1 MNVLETI
8 GLFVL
13 LWIPSLLVTICM
25 MTSHYYSFWLIA
37 YAFVGILLG
46 VLICILSESIWIY
59 FLFLGG
65 GAICVICF
73 IMWRKRKAMEK
84 AEKEEREQQRLVKEH
99 LYKIQKLD
107 EFNKSGKE
115 GKWQFPTAKF
125 YQDCN
130 EKKVDDVSSEYGYN
144 KAKSIA
150 EQLIRGACPEADM
163 LCFQTYLTKEK
174 LQEFLDT
181 GKPQAELIAKWQLS
195 QKKQVHFA
203 KAYPYEATFIKRAT
217 AVSRLTGHEK
227 RVKMLTDLLNDCDD
241 RIQKLRDGEEAMK
254 QLAMVYAGA
263 QKKESDWAILGGA
276 ANGIAGPVASAA
288 VIWDTMK
295 RNGEITKY
303 NEGMRQASADVLKGT
318 FAVADDRYKVEKE
331 RENVKQRLDEAKG
344 KVSLSKPDTKEIFE
358 SFRVDTQYGK
368 VTKNDSGILKCAL
381 DIQLKKPLVLDV
393 PEGLNM
399 VVDGTIR
406 AKVMMEDIYVGDVVF
421 PLPIY
426 GIPCDMTK
434 SVTLDGMCDRSMEY
448 DGKYTLELTEEQNL
462 WVMEA

>member
-1 MNVLETI
+1 MDTNNFGESPFDKGMWICGGIV
-8 GLFVL
+8 LFVGL
-13 LWIPSLLVTICM
+13 YELIGNDKFTLW
-25 MTSHYYSFWLIA
+25 YLIGM
-37 YAFVGILLG
+37 VM
-46 VLICILSESIWIY
+46 CILPYITRIHRIR
-59 FLFLGG
+59 
-65 GAICVICF
+65 AA
-73 IMWRKRKAMEK
+73 KD
-84 AEKEEREQQRLVKEH
+84 EERRTLEKKTRQEYEKCEAIMQSAK
-99 LYKIQKLD
+99 
-107 EFNKSGKE
+107 NGT
-115 GKWQFPTAKF
+115 WAFPTEKF
-125 YQDCN
+125 YQCCAEQKAVN
-130 EKKVDDVSSEYGYN
+130 ILNEYGFN
-144 KAKSIA
+144 KAKTIA
-150 EQLIRGACPEADM
+150 EQLIREECPKADM
-163 LCFQTYLTKEK
+163 SCFQGYLTKEK
-174 LQEFLDT
+174 LQEFLDA
-181 GKPQAELIAKWQLS
+181 GKPQAELTAKKELA
-195 QKKQVHFA
+195 QKKQVRFA

-217 AVSRLTGHEK
+217 AVSRLTGNEK

-295 RNGEITKY
+295 KNGAIAQY
-303 NEGMRQASADVLKGT
+303 NEGMRQASADVLSGT

-368 VTKNDSGILKCAL
+368 VTKNDSGILECAL
-381 DIQLKKPLVLDV
+381 DIQLKKPLALDV

-406 AKVMMEDIYVGDVVF
+406 AKVMMEEIYVGDVDF

-448 DGKYTLELTEEQNL
+448 DGKYTLELAEKQNL

>member
-1 MNVLETI
+1 MDTNNFGESPFDI
-8 GLFVL
+8 GMSLCGSIAIFVGL
-13 LWIPSLLVTICM
+13 YELMANDKFTLWI
-25 MTSHYYSFWLIA
+25 LIGI
-37 YAFVGILLG
+37 VMGILPY
-46 VLICILSESIWIY
+46 ITRIHRIRAAKDEESRTLEKKIRQEY
-59 FLFLGG
+59 EKCE
-65 GAICVICF
+65 AISQSAKNGT
-73 IMWRKRKAMEK
+73 WA
-84 AEKEEREQQRLVKEH
+84 
-99 LYKIQKLD
+99 
-107 EFNKSGKE
+107 
-115 GKWQFPTAKF
+115 FPTEKF
-125 YQDCN
+125 YQCCAEQKAVN
-130 EKKVDDVSSEYGYN
+130 ILNEYGFN
-144 KAKSIA
+144 KAKTIA
-150 EQLIRGACPEADM
+150 EQLIREECPKADM
-163 LCFQTYLTKEK
+163 SCFQTYLTKEK
-174 LQEFLDT
+174 LQEFLDA
-181 GKPQAELIAKWQLS
+181 GKPLAELTAKKELS
-195 QKKQVHFA
+195 QKKQVRFA

-217 AVSRLTGHEK
+217 AVSRLTGNKK

-295 RNGEITKY
+295 KNGAITKY
-303 NEGMRQASADVLKGT
+303 NEGMRQASADVLSGT

-344 KVSLSKPDTKEIFE
+344 KVSLSNPDTKEIFD

-368 VTKNDSGILKCAL
+368 VTKNDSGILECAL

-406 AKVMMEDIYVGDVVF
+406 AKVMMEEIYVGDVDF

-448 DGKYTLELTEEQNL
+448 DGKYTLELAEEQNL

>member
-1 MNVLETI
+1 MSVGMTILEFI
-8 GLFVL
+8 FWILGLAAIAWAIFED
-13 LWIPSLLVTICM
+13 SLRIILVP
-25 MTSHYYSFWLIA
+25 FG
-37 YAFVGILLG
+37 FVGIFLG
-46 VLICILSESIWIY
+46 LATCYVCESTWVNV
-59 FLFLGG
+59 LFLGG
-65 GAICVICF
+65 GAIWIAF
-73 IMWRKRKAMEK
+73 LIILIKRSAKK
-84 AEKEEREQQRLVKEH
+84 EKEEREKKRQILELERLQKEQEINR
-99 LYKIQKLD
+99 LNQ
-107 EFNKSGKE
+107 SGKE
-115 GKWQFPTAKF
+115 GKWKFPAEEF
-125 YQDCN
+125 YRRCS
-130 EKKVDDVSSEYGYN
+130 EKKVEDVSSEYGFI
-144 KAKSIA
+144 KAKAIA
-150 EQLIRGACPEADM
+150 EQLIVELCPEADM
-163 LCFQTYLTKEK
+163 SCFQTYLTKEK

-181 GKPQAELIAKWQLS
+181 GKPQAELIAKWQLAE
-195 QKKQVHFA
+195 KKRVRLA

-217 AVSRLTGHEK
+217 AVSRLTGNEK

-263 QKKESDWAILGGA
+263 QKKESDWAILGGV
-276 ANGIAGPVASAA
+276 ANGIGGPVASAA

-295 RNGEITKY
+295 KNGAIAQY
-303 NEGMRQASADVLKGT
+303 NEGMRQASADVLSGT

-344 KVSLSKPDTKEIFE
+344 KVSLSKPDTKEILE
-358 SFRVDTQYGK
+358 SISVNTEYGY
-368 VTKNDSGILKCAL
+368 VTKNDSGVLKCSL
-381 DIQLKKPLVLDV
+381 DIKLKKPLALDV

-406 AKVMMEDIYVGDVVF
+406 AKVMMEDIYVGDVDF

-448 DGKYTLELTEEQNL
+448 DGKYTLELAEKQNL

>member
-1 MNVLETI
+1 MDKNDYN
-8 GLFVL
+8 
-13 LWIPSLLVTICM
+13 PSLVEAGSIFCGLIIGGVAFSYLVEDDKFTW
-25 MTSHYYSFWLIA
+25 WLII
-37 YAFVGILLG
+37 GIAMF
-46 VLICILSESIWIY
+46 ILPYVTWFHRIR
-59 FLFLGG
+59 
-65 GAICVICF
+65 AA
-73 IMWRKRKAMEK
+73 KD
-84 AEKEEREQQRLVKEH
+84 EERRTLEK
-99 LYKIQKLD
+99 KIRQEYEKC
-107 EFNKSGKE
+107 EAITQSAKNGT
-115 GKWQFPTAKF
+115 WAFPTEKF
-125 YQDCN
+125 YQCCAEQKAVN
-130 EKKVDDVSSEYGYN
+130 ILNEYGFN
-144 KAKSIA
+144 KAKTIA
-150 EQLIRGACPEADM
+150 EQLIREECPKADM
-163 LCFQTYLTKEK
+163 SCFQAYLTKEK
-174 LQEFLDT
+174 LQEFLDA
-181 GKPQAELIAKWQLS
+181 GKPLAELTAKKELA
-195 QKKQVHFA
+195 QKKQVRFA

-217 AVSRLTGHEK
+217 AVSRLTGNEK

-295 RNGEITKY
+295 KNGAIAQY
-303 NEGMRQASADVLKGT
+303 NEGMRQASADVLSGT

-368 VTKNDSGILKCAL
+368 VTKNDSGTLECAL

-399 VVDGTIR
+399 VVDGTIK
-406 AKVMMEDIYVGDVVF
+406 AKVMMEEIYVGDVDF

-448 DGKYTLELTEEQNL
+448 DGKYTLELAEEQNL

>member
-1 MNVLETI
+1 MNALDII

-13 LWIPSLLVTICM
+13 WWIPGLLVTIWM

-37 YAFVGILLG
+37 YAFVGILFGMLT
-46 VLICILSESIWIY
+46 CILSKSIWIY

-73 IMWRKRKAMEK
+73 IMWRKQKAKEK
-84 AEKEEREQQRLVKEH
+84 TEKEERERQRLVKEH
-99 LYKIQKLD
+99 LHKIQKLD

-144 KAKSIA
+144 KARSIA
-150 EQLIRGACPEADM
+150 EQLIREACPEADM
-163 LCFQTYLTKEK
+163 SCFQTYLTKEK
-174 LQEFLDT
+174 LQEFLDA

-217 AVSRLTGHEK
+217 AVSRLTGNEK

-241 RIQKLRDGEEAMK
+241 RIQKLKDGEEAMK

-295 RNGEITKY
+295 NGAIAQY
-303 NEGMRQASADVLKGT
+303 NEGMRQASADVLSGT

-368 VTKNDSGILKCAL
+368 VTKNDSGILECAL

-406 AKVMMEDIYVGDVVF
+406 AKVMMEEIYVGDVDF

-448 DGKYTLELTEEQNL
+448 DGKYTLELAEKQNL